1 MKKVLVISPHPDD
14 ETLGAGGTLLK
25 HKSQGDKIYWCIVTT
40 IKSGYRG
47 WDLGFSKDAVKK
59 RDKEIEQVA
68 KMYNFDDVFRLE
80 FPTMRLDEVNMSE
93 LINAF
98 SNVINKVKPNIL
110 YIPFYGDAHSDHRIV
125 FDALRPFFKSF
136 RYPFV
141 KKILMMEI
149 ISETDS
155 QFREIFNPNVFVDIS
170 DFLER
175 KIEIMK
181 IYKSEVGEHPF
192 PRNEQNIRSL
202 ACYRGSQCNCRYA
215 ESFMLLKEIT

>member
-1 MKKVLVISPHPDD
+1 
-14 ETLGAGGTLLK
+14 
-25 HKSQGDKIYWCIVTT
+25 
-40 IKSGYRG
+40 
-47 WDLGFSKDAVKK
+47 
-59 RDKEIEQVA
+59 
-68 KMYNFDDVFRLE
+68 MYNFDDVFRLE

-202 ACYRGSQCNCRYA
+202 ARYRGSQCNCRYA